1 VNYLINKIKIIF
13 FGTADFAL
21 PSLQALVND
30 ELFKIILVV
39 TQSDKPS
46 GRKQLL
52 TVSPVK
58 LLAKN
63 FDLPISQPQK
73 ISEITFDLKKLNP
86 DLIIVVA
93 YAQILPEIILNLPKY
108 GCLNVH
114 GSLLPKYRG
123 ASPIQTALLNNDKQT
138 GTTIIKMDK
147 GLDTGAILA
156 QSPLPILVND
166 NAGSLHDKL
175 AKLSSQLLIP
185 TIKKY
190 LDGKIKPRPQDN
202 NLASYAPKL
211 KKSDG
216 LINWNK
222 TASENESFIRAMS
235 PWPSAWTWWKGKQI
249 KIVSVQHLPL
259 EINSYK
265 PGKIFIYNSG
275 LVIQCGKDALII
287 KKLQLEG
294 KKELSSE
301 EFLRGQRDFIGT
313 ILT

>member
-1 VNYLINKIKIIF
+1 MQVCQKLAVSERRACQVL
-13 FGTADFAL
+13 GQARTTQHREL
-21 PSLQALVND
+21 SPPSD
-30 ELFKIILVV
+30 E
-39 TQSDKPS
+39 
-46 GRKQLL
+46 KQL
-52 TVSPVK
+52 TK
-58 LLAKN
+58 DIIDLA
-63 FDLPISQPQK
+63 
-73 ISEITFDLKKLNP
+73 
-86 DLIIVVA
+86 A
-93 YAQILPEIILNLPKY
+93 KY
-108 GCLNVH
+108 GRY
-114 GSLLPKYRG
+114 GYRRV
-123 ASPIQTALLNNDKQT
+123 TALLNNDKQT

-156 QSPLPILVND
+156 QSPLPILVSD

-190 LDGKIKPRPQDN
+190 LDGKIKPRPQDD

-249 KIVSVQHLPL
+249 KIISVQHLPL

-275 LVIQCGKDALII
+275 LFIQCGKDALII